1 MWVAESLK
9 IPSGFIVLF
18 IQRKTKVNLE
28 EMRERWSSESSSSNK
43 RWTGAYVDYNGLKK
57 NTGSDLAVQAK
68 QAPLNT
74 FEIHTPQINFAQ
86 TLQTSVD

>member
-1 MWVAESLK
+1 
-9 IPSGFIVLF
+9 
-18 IQRKTKVNLE
+18 
-28 EMRERWSSESSSSNK
+28 
-43 RWTGAYVDYNGLKK
+43 VDYNGLKK

-86 TLQTSVD
+86 TLQTSGD

>member
-1 MWVAESLK
+1 MK
-9 IPSGFIVLF
+9 FGKQFK
-18 IQRKTKVNLE
+18 QQK
-28 EMRERWSSESSSSNK
+28 
-43 RWTGAYVDYNGLKK
+43 WTGAYVDYNGLKK